1 MAMAQ
6 DPSIYVDDEPSNDD
20 SMQVRPS
27 HVDESYDDSMY
38 AQPSTQDN
46 DEAPE
51 KDEEEY
57 QPNNRC
63 GVDIGNVLS
72 KRYRN
77 WGYKVQTW
85 RYVDP
90 SGAYPFCML
99 FCLAYGAENLFPISR
114 TNNGTWHTFD
124 GKYEAWVVRFIR
136 DLGLFDMGVPE
147 DNLKI
152 CNEWWE
158 KGEIAFNLNLA
169 QFIDDRLECLMAV
182 FSLVPHCDLWC
193 YTNDERGPFVK
204 RDSREYPFDVQH
216 QRVFFNSLSRCDN
229 WRTMARNC
237 DLENLLKFTNY
248 SFNEIWEYLII
259 HGPPRKPHTKWVM
272 NWVKDELHRP
282 VITTTIVEQENPD
295 SKPEHETQPSVPKPY
310 KTTME
315 TGRVAEFGAQPSV
328 QKMTIKQRAEWEHG
342 LLKEWNEAKAKPSR
356 PKPMKL
362 PSPEKPEATQHT
374 QKKYKPEL
382 QQPREPPPMSITHL
396 LQHVKCQPGGSLP
409 STQTVHPQT
418 APEADSD
425 AEPDASQS
433 WGKGKGEPDSDDE
446 LDDEIDNYAPEEA
459 APATRAISWP
469 RMPPGMPP
477 MMQPPTPWQAI
488 WHRRPVRWHSDGQED
503 NGRQRDRCKEEDM
516 APEAQPEATHS
527 NPKSILKQRKRM
539 ADPTQPCCQP
549 PPTHLGRKPAAV
561 PDDGTDRI
569 AHRSTIP
576 MMTGEQ
582 FAYVVDVST
591 PEQTAANM
599 NCIFCSSDSDALC
612 QDCTEPVCNEC
623 IVGELNICVEC
634 DRRRLL
640 REPETDEDDSDK
652 DNKLIQHG
660 DSSVTDPAWVAWE
673 QRIKHSMVRSPPGY
687 PARTQGLEV
696 ASPPNND
703 KEQEEA
709 MEAYIEAVIER
720 KMHDIVNMANGGDQ
734 PDQRQRPTRT
744 YPATAM
750 KWAAAVNGPN
760 SEVLVKWAAQKKQRS
775 ADHHAA
781 LTRLRS
787 SPSAPSCSAT
797 LNVITPTPLCVG
809 CHKGQPGKYCSF
821 KRCFNC
827 CRTHCLRGSVVCQQ
841 PCHKED
847 D

>member
-1 MAMAQ
+1 MMAMAQ
-6 DPSIYVDDEPSNDD
+6 DPSIYADDEPSDDD

-27 HVDESYDDSMY
+27 HVHESYDDYKY

-51 KDEEEY
+51 KDEEKY

-72 KRYRN
+72 KRYKN

-85 RYVDP
+85 RYADP
-90 SGAYPFCML
+90 SGAYAFCML
-99 FCLAYGAENLFPISR
+99 FCLAYGAENLFPVSR

-152 CNEWWE
+152 CSEWWE
-158 KGEIAFNLNLA
+158 KAEIALNLDLA
-169 QFIDDRLECLMAV
+169 QFIDDRLECLMGV
-182 FSLVPHCDLWC
+182 FSLVPDCDLWC
-193 YTNDERGPFVK
+193 YTNDERGPFFK
-204 RDSREYPFDVQH
+204 RDSRGYPFDVQ
-216 QRVFFNSLSRCDN
+216 QQKVFFNSLSVCDN
-229 WRTMARNC
+229 WRTMASNC
-237 DLENLLKFTNY
+237 DLENLLNFTNY
-248 SFNEIWEYLII
+248 SFNDIWEYLII
-259 HGPPRKPHTKWVM
+259 HGPPNKPHTKWLM
-272 NWVKDELHRP
+272 NWVQDELHQP
-282 VITTTIVEQENPD
+282 VITTTIVKQEPD
-295 SKPEHETQPSVPKPY
+295 SEPEHETQPSVPKPY
-310 KTTME
+310 KTTLE

-342 LLKEWNEAKAKPSR
+342 LLLKEWNEAKAKPSR
-356 PKPMKL
+356 PKPTKL

-382 QQPREPPPMSITHL
+382 RQPREPPPMSITHL

-477 MMQPPTPWQAI
+477 PTPWQAI
-488 WHRRPVRWHSDGQED
+488 WHGRPVRWRSDGQED

-527 NPKSILKQRKRM
+527 NPKSTLKQRKRM
-539 ADPTQPCCQP
+539 ADATQPCCQP

-576 MMTGEQ
+576 TKMLLTGEQ

-599 NCIFCSSDSDALC
+599 NCIFCSSDSDVLC
-612 QDCTEPVCNEC
+612 QDCMEPVCNEC
-623 IVGELNICVEC
+623 IVGELNICAEC
-634 DRRRLL
+634 DCRL
-640 REPETDEDDSDK
+640 RESETDEDDSDK

-673 QRIKHSMVRSPPGY
+673 QHIKHSMVSRSPPGY
-687 PARTQGLEV
+687 PARTQGPEV

-703 KEQEEA
+703 KEQEA
-709 MEAYIEAVIER
+709 MEAYIEAVIKR
-720 KMHDIVNMANGGDQ
+720 KMHDIVIMANGGDQ

-744 YPATAM
+744 FPATAM

-760 SEVLVKWAAQKKQRS
+760 SKGLVKWAAQRKQRA

-797 LNVITPTPLCVG
+797 LNVITPMPLCVG

-821 KRCFNC
+821 WRCFNC
-827 CRTHCLRGSVVCQQ
+827 CRTHRGSAVCQQ